1 MRFTKIGPTGGD
13 ETAPYT
19 VTDYRAKT
27 IVEFV
32 NEVLEQNPKEWGYIE
47 VKDEPAGDGF
57 HWNTRI
63 EYRYGQL
70 LNEIPDT
77 WQYREI
83 GSVTAAGGWSRMD
96 YLITPKR

>member
-1 MRFTKIGPTGGD
+1 MRITKTGPVSGD
-13 ETAPYT
+13 ETAPYS
-19 VTDYRAKT
+19 VSDYRAKT

-47 VKDEPAGDGF
+47 VKDESVGDGF
-57 HWNTRI
+57 HWNASI

-70 LNEIPDT
+70 LNEVPDI

-83 GSVTAAGGWSRMD
+83 GSVTAEGGWSRMD
-96 YLITPKR
+96 YLITSK

>member
-1 MRFTKIGPTGGD
+1 MKFTQTATTGGD
-13 ETAPYT
+13 DTAPFD
-19 VTDYRAKT
+19 VSDYQAKT

-32 NEVLEQNPKEWGYIE
+32 SEVLEQNPKEWGYIE

-83 GSVTAAGGWSRMD
+83 GSVTAAGGWSSMD
-96 YLITPKR
+96 YIITPKR